1 MPSADLTHLSPVG
14 YLAHDGNATVVTL
27 DWSSIL
33 ENSVLAVT
41 LVLGLAGIGGMLYRR
56 LNKVIEHAVSAAVA
70 AQETQRSL
78 KTTNGHTVGQYVEM
92 SAHDLEEIKHQ
103 MRNGTIIAQQ
113 ALRLGIQN
121 REELQEHRAIGHV
134 SSLARRRDGDGQ

>member
-1 MPSADLTHLSPVG
+1 AQ
-14 YLAHDGNATVVTL
+14 DGSATVVTL

-33 ENSVLAVT
+33 ENSVLGVT

-56 LNKVIEHAVSAAVA
+56 LNIVIEHAGSAAVA
-70 AQETQRSL
+70 AQETHKSL

-92 SAHDLEEIKHQ
+92 SAHELEEIKHQ

-113 ALRLGIQN
+113 PLDRK
-121 REELQEHRAIGHV
+121 
-134 SSLARRRDGDGQ
+134 S